1 MGIDVEA
8 EMKKLMSGA
17 DSEIRS
23 IREKFF
29 NLQPLALMDGG
40 SSDVVKLD
48 SSSINNYVDKAHN
61 DRLKFNFD
69 VTEFESESI
78 SVKSD
83 GNKIEVH
90 AKKRSKKGDD
100 EQSEEYSRV
109 YELPTSGSVNPDHVT
124 SSFFKDGILTVE
136 LPVSEAIDSK

>member
-1 MGIDVEA
+1 
-8 EMKKLMSGA
+8 MKKLMSGA
-17 DSEIRS
+17 DAEVRA

-29 NLQPLALMDGG
+29 NLQPLALMGG
-40 SSDVVKLD
+40 ATSDLVKLD
-48 SSSINNYVDKAHN
+48 SNSINEYVDKKN
-61 DRLKFNFD
+61 SDRLKFNFD

-100 EQSEEYSRV
+100 EQSEEYSRT
-109 YELPTSGSVNPDHVT
+109 YELPTAKAVNPENVT

-136 LPVSEAIDSK
+136 LPITEAIDSK